1 METPLFSLAAAAVR
15 QWPHE
20 TYTERLSVFLD
31 EQPHLLGFLFNLSE
45 DFEEEEHEALLRTA
59 LLLNEGFAHAQ
70 LNVGLITEHHLQ
82 IAIDDVTA
90 QLDDLTEVLEED
102 AELDLDRMVRVA
114 RSPFVF
120 EEMRTFLHTE
130 LQDGLPED
138 QVQRHNLLVLIDVL
152 IGAFEEAVQLEPKKE
167 NE

>member
-20 TYTERLSVFLD
+20 TYTDRLSVFLD

-90 QLDDLTEVLEED
+90 QLDDLTELLEEE
-102 AELDLDRMVRVA
+102 AELDLLHQLSGVFNPYGSEIFCVA
-114 RSPFVF
+114 S
-120 EEMRTFLHTE
+120 
-130 LQDGLPED
+130 
-138 QVQRHNLLVLIDVL
+138 
-152 IGAFEEAVQLEPKKE
+152 LE
-167 NE
+167 

>member
-20 TYTERLSVFLD
+20 TYTDRLSVFLD

-102 AELDLDRMVRVA
+102 AELDLKCA
-114 RSPFVF
+114 PFCTRSCKTDSRRIRFSATTCWF
-120 EEMRTFLHTE
+120 
-130 LQDGLPED
+130 
-138 QVQRHNLLVLIDVL
+138 
-152 IGAFEEAVQLEPKKE
+152 
-167 NE
+167 

>member
-20 TYTERLSVFLD
+20 TYADRLSVFLD
-31 EQPHLLGFLFNLSE
+31 DQPHLLGFLFNLSE

-90 QLDDLTEVLEED
+90 QLDDLTELLEED
-102 AELDLDRMVRVA
+102 AELDLDRMV
-114 RSPFVF
+114 
-120 EEMRTFLHTE
+120 
-130 LQDGLPED
+130 G
-138 QVQRHNLLVLIDVL
+138 
-152 IGAFEEAVQLEPKKE
+152 GALSFCV
-167 NE
+167 

>member
-1 METPLFSLAAAAVR
+1 METPLFSLAASAVR
-15 QWPHE
+15 QWSQE
-20 TYTERLSVFLD
+20 TYAERLSAFLD

-59 LLLNEGFAHAQ
+59 LLLNEGFTQAQ

-90 QLDDLTEVLEED
+90 QLDDLTELLEED

-120 EEMRTFLHTE
+120 EEMRNFLHTE
-130 LQDGLPED
+130 LQNGLPED